1 MHTPSFIIRGDS
13 SGFNPPHALTLALRA
28 TRFARVEPVWPYW
41 RERSFK
47 RCFPFLCRRV
57 FATSAI
63 HSTGRRCGVETWR
76 DFLLFKRI
84 VKNRAASAPENG
96 ATI

>member
-1 MHTPSFIIRGDS
+1 VHTHPLLFGTF
-13 SGFNPPHALTLALRA
+13 SGFNPPNALTLALRA
-28 TRFARVEPVWPYW
+28 TRFARLEPVWPY
-41 RERSFK
+41 RRDRPFG

-57 FATSAI
+57 FATSAY
-63 HSTGRRCGVETWR
+63 HSTERRCGVETWR
-76 DFLLFKRI
+76 DFLLFKQI